1 MPQEGEK
8 NDDRNGNA
16 QQPQQNSTT
25 HDFFLRSGLAYSS
38 ARLAL
43 KSRTFPPCVATRLAA
58 KAPKSRAAVSH
69 RDNLAAAFRALS
81 KSVFAWL
88 MTFETRVSA
97 SA

>member
-1 MPQEGEK
+1 MAQESEK
-8 NDDRNGNA
+8 NNDRNWNS

-25 HDFFLRSGLAYSS
+25 HDFLLCSVHNYCSV
-38 ARLAL
+38 RLAFR
-43 KSRTFPPCVATRLAA
+43 SRTNPPSVAA
-58 KAPKSRAAVSH
+58 KLAENAPISSEAVSQ

-81 KSVFAWL
+81 KLVCAWL